1 MGFGTESASQDVL
14 KLMNKHH
21 QRVEQMVETARK
33 AELAGIH
40 VTFNVILG
48 YPGETEA
55 DRQQTFRL

>member
-1 MGFGTESASQDVL
+1 
-14 KLMNKHH
+14 MNKHH

-48 YPGETEA
+48 LSRRNLSRPPANFSHHERYRAGILEM
-55 DRQQTFRL
+55 